1 MEELLL
7 EGLDNA
13 SMLADIYCFEEVSQH
28 IYENSV
34 RAEYMYNLTGNQE
47 FVTEGFTDALK
58 TMGHAIKTLIA
69 RIKDFFVSFLRSIKS
84 YSMSLERFAK
94 EYKDDLL
101 KADCDFKIMGYNFN
115 VMSSKDI
122 NMSDFNKL
130 VATYNTVIN
139 DIKKS
144 SLNDIVKEGN
154 EFLSDTN
161 LNEIRARVIGM
172 NGAISKDDYIDEVK
186 KFYRGS
192 KDPVSIQVTS
202 STVKSIL
209 DDVDMLIK
217 MRNAA
222 VKDRDTIIALLSKAE
237 MFFDRKTDIIYKDS
251 ERLIGTRT
259 IDVSSDNVM
268 STKDAPIDHD
278 DDIMKKVS
286 QLLTIKYNET
296 RALSSIINVAV
307 TERANA
313 LKDMVVQNRRILGKA
328 IRSPKDTND
337 NVSECSIDYTD
348 LMEQVDYVLHDSY
361 IEECNKAIAEEAN
374 WAITCMEN
382 GMISDAVMEAVGDKM
397 IETFKT
403 LVGKIIGMF
412 QKKAI
417 DMFQKYEPW
426 FNDQAVIDAVTANA
440 ANKSLEVAEYWKV
453 TPSAAEIQ
461 RISRL
466 MKTVVAKPTDTST
479 CPWASPYVGATKI
492 SDLAADKDLDN
503 KLKNFFR
510 TGEKDSVKISKVTIG
525 GNNLKSKIPAMFKY
539 LSTYDRLAKSTQTLA
554 ATAKSLTVPVAENLN
569 VNSHLGLLGRTVME
583 SDMFLLE
590 ADDNPL
596 AADKPTTAAAKI
608 RSDGVAAEKKAGESP
623 TKVVNKSNDDV
634 KTQGQ
639 TETKT
644 GDNTLAD
651 YYKTSVRFAQ
661 KVVSS
666 YITVLEERY
675 IVYVGIISNCT
686 DKEHSPKFKDG
697 KYIGYAAMNNNKA
710 KAATDDATTI
720 KQKK

>member
-13 SMLADIYCFEEVSQH
+13 SMLADIYCFEEASQH

-122 NMSDFNKL
+122 DMSDFNRL

-192 KDPVSIQVTS
+192 KDPVSIHVTS

-209 DDVDMLIK
+209 DDVDKLVK

-237 MFFDRKTDIIYKDS
+237 MFFDRKADIIYKDS
-251 ERLIGTRT
+251 ERMIGTRT

-328 IRSPKDTND
+328 IRSPKDTDD
-337 NVSECSIDYTD
+337 NVSECSMDYTD

-374 WAITCMEN
+374 WAIVCMEN
-382 GMISDAVMEAVGDKM
+382 GMISDAVMEAVGDRM

-479 CPWASPYVGATKI
+479 CPWASPYVGTTKI

-539 LSTYDRLAKSTQTLA
+539 LSTYDRLAKSTQTLS

-675 IVYVGIISNCT
+675 IVYVGIITNCA
-686 DKEHSPKFKDG
+686 DKRHSPKFEDG
-697 KYIGYAAMNNNKA
+697 KYIGYDAMTDNKVGS
-710 KAATDDATTI
+710 KTDDATTVTP
-720 KQKK
+720 KK

>member
-1 MEELLL
+1 MEGLLL

-13 SMLADIYCFEEVSQH
+13 SMLADIYCFEEASQH

-122 NMSDFNKL
+122 DMSDFNRL

-161 LNEIRARVIGM
+161 LNKIRARVIGM

-192 KDPVSIQVTS
+192 KDPVSIHVTS

-209 DDVDMLIK
+209 DDVDKLVK

-237 MFFDRKTDIIYKDS
+237 MFFDRKADIIYKNS
-251 ERLIGTRT
+251 ERMIGTRT
-259 IDVSSDNVM
+259 IDVDSNNVM
-268 STKDAPIDHD
+268 STNDASVDHD
-278 DDIMKKVS
+278 DDTLKKVS

-296 RALSSIINVAV
+296 RVLSAIINIAV

-328 IRSPKDTND
+328 IRSPKDNS
-337 NVSECSIDYTD
+337 VSEGSTDYTD
-348 LMEQVDYVLHDSY
+348 IMEQVDYVLHDTY
-361 IEECNKAIAEEAN
+361 IEECKKAISEEAN

-382 GMISDAVMEAVGDKM
+382 GMISDTVMEAVGDK
-397 IETFKT
+397 IVETFKT
-403 LVGKIIGMF
+403 LIGNIIGMF

-417 DMFQKYEPW
+417 DMYQKYEPW
-426 FNDQAVIDAVTANA
+426 FNDQAVIDAVTTNA
-440 ANKSLEVAEYWKV
+440 AHKSLEAMEYWKV
-453 TPSAAEIQ
+453 TPSAAEVQ
-461 RISRL
+461 KISRL
-466 MKTVVAKPTDTST
+466 MKTVVTKPTDTSA
-479 CPWASPYVGATKI
+479 CPWAAPYVKATKI
-492 SDLAADKDLDN
+492 EELAADKDLDA
-503 KLKNFFR
+503 KLKNLFR
-510 TGEKDSVKISKVTIG
+510 VGEKDSVKVSKVTIG

-539 LSTYDRLAKSTQTLA
+539 LSTYDRLAKSTQTLS
-554 ATAKSLTVPVAENLN
+554 ATAKSLTVPVAEHLN
-569 VNSHLGLLGRTVME
+569 ADSHLGLLGRTVME

-590 ADDNPL
+590 ADNNPL
-596 AADKPTTAAAKI
+596 SAEKPTTAAAKI
-608 RSDGVAAEKKAGESP
+608 RADGVAVEKKAGESP
-623 TKVVNKSNDDV
+623 TKVVDKSNDDI

-644 GDNTLAD
+644 GDSTLAN
-651 YYKTSVRFAQ
+651 YYKTGIRFAQ

-675 IVYVGIISNCT
+675 IVYVGIITNCA
-686 DKEHSPKFKDG
+686 DKRHSPKFEDG
-697 KYIGYAAMNNNKA
+697 KYIGYDAMTDNKVGS
-710 KAATDDATTI
+710 KTDDATTVTP
-720 KQKK
+720 KK

>member
-13 SMLADIYCFEEVSQH
+13 SMLADIYCFEEVSQY

-34 RAEYMYNLTGNQE
+34 RAEYMYNLTGNRE

-84 YSMSLERFAK
+84 YSMSLERFAR

-161 LNEIRARVIGM
+161 LNEIRARAIGI

-237 MFFDRKTDIIYKDS
+237 MFFDRKADIIYKDS

-328 IRSPKDTND
+328 IRSPKDTGD

-374 WAITCMEN
+374 WAIVCMEN
-382 GMISDAVMEAVGDKM
+382 GMISDTVMEAVGDKM
-397 IETFKT
+397 IETFKI

-479 CPWASPYVGATKI
+479 CPWASPYVGTTKI

-510 TGEKDSVKISKVTIG
+510 TGEKDSVKITKVTIG

-539 LSTYDRLAKSTQTLA
+539 LSTYDRLAKSTQTLS

-697 KYIGYAAMNNNKA
+697 KYIGYAAMNNKA
-710 KAATDDATTI
+710 SAATDDATAI

>member
-13 SMLADIYCFEEVSQH
+13 SMLADIYCFEEASQH

-122 NMSDFNKL
+122 DMSDFNRL

-192 KDPVSIQVTS
+192 KDPVSIHVTS
-202 STVKSIL
+202 FTVKSIL
-209 DDVDMLIK
+209 DDVDKLVK

-237 MFFDRKTDIIYKDS
+237 MFFDRKADIIYKDS
-251 ERLIGTRT
+251 ERMIGTRT

-328 IRSPKDTND
+328 IRSPKDTDD
-337 NVSECSIDYTD
+337 NVSECSMDYTD

-374 WAITCMEN
+374 WAIVCMEN
-382 GMISDAVMEAVGDKM
+382 GMISDAVMEAVGDRM

-479 CPWASPYVGATKI
+479 CPWASPYIGTTKI

-539 LSTYDRLAKSTQTLA
+539 LSTYDRLAKSTQTLS

-697 KYIGYAAMNNNKA
+697 KYIGYAAMNNKA
-710 KAATDDATTI
+710 SAATDDATAI

>member
-13 SMLADIYCFEEVSQH
+13 SMLADIYCFEEASQH

-122 NMSDFNKL
+122 DMSDFNRL

-192 KDPVSIQVTS
+192 KDPVSIHVTS
-202 STVKSIL
+202 FTVKSIL
-209 DDVDMLIK
+209 DDVDKLVK

-237 MFFDRKTDIIYKDS
+237 MFFDRKADIIYKDS
-251 ERLIGTRT
+251 ERMIGTRT
-259 IDVSSDNVM
+259 IDVSSDNVV

-313 LKDMVVQNRRILGKA
+313 LKDMVIQNRRILGKA
-328 IRSPKDTND
+328 IRSPKDTDD
-337 NVSECSIDYTD
+337 NVSECSMDYTD

-374 WAITCMEN
+374 WAIVCMEN
-382 GMISDAVMEAVGDKM
+382 GMISDAVMEAVGDRM

-479 CPWASPYVGATKI
+479 CPWASPYVGTTKI

-539 LSTYDRLAKSTQTLA
+539 LSTYDRLAKSTQTLS

-590 ADDNPL
+590 ADNNPL
-596 AADKPTTAAAKI
+596 SAEKPTTAAAKI
-608 RSDGVAAEKKAGESP
+608 RADGVAVEKKAGESP
-623 TKVVNKSNDDV
+623 TKVVDKSNDDI

-644 GDNTLAD
+644 GDSTLAN
-651 YYKTSVRFAQ
+651 YYKTGIRFAQ

-675 IVYVGIISNCT
+675 IVYVGIITNCA
-686 DKEHSPKFKDG
+686 DKRHSPKFEDG
-697 KYIGYAAMNNNKA
+697 KYIGYDAMTDNKVGS
-710 KAATDDATTI
+710 KTDDATTVTP
-720 KQKK
+720 KK